1 MRGHMRRLAI
11 AAAAL
16 LAIGGCKSSSQG
28 KVAPRNRNLITA
40 DEIAKSNASNAYEAV
55 ERLRPSFLQ
64 TRGPQSIQNT
74 TPPTPNV
81 YVDGMR
87 YGTVQSLQSLP
98 ALSIIKIEYM
108 NALDATQRFGIGND
122 GGAILVTTKH

>member
-1 MRGHMRRLAI
+1 MRRLAI

-16 LAIGGCKSSSQG
+16 LAIGACKPNPHTN
-28 KVAPRNRNLITA
+28 VAPRNRNMITA

-55 ERLRPSFLQ
+55 ERLRPAFLQ

-74 TPPTPNV
+74 APPTPNV

-87 YGTVQSLQSLP
+87 YGPVQSLQSLP
-98 ALSIIKIEYM
+98 AISIIKIEYM

-122 GGAILVTTKH
+122 GGAILVTTRH

>member
-1 MRGHMRRLAI
+1 MRRLAI
-11 AAAAL
+11 VAAAL
-16 LAIGGCKSSSQG
+16 LAFGACKTNPQHR
-28 KVAPRNRNLITA
+28 VAAVNRNLITA

-55 ERLRPSFLQ
+55 ERLRPAFLQ
-64 TRGPQSIQNT
+64 TRGPQSIQNAA
-74 TPPTPNV
+74 PPTPNV

-87 YGTVQSLQSLP
+87 YGAVQSLQSLP
-98 ALSIIKIEYM
+98 AISIIKIEYM

>member
-1 MRGHMRRLAI
+1 MRTLMTI
-11 AAAAL
+11 AAL
-16 LAIGGCKSSSQG
+16 LVFAACGPTKSG
-28 KVAPRNRNLITA
+28 RAAPQNRNLITA

-55 ERLRPSFLQ
+55 ERLRPSFFQ
-64 TRGPQSIQNT
+64 TRGSQSIQNT
-74 TPPTPNV
+74 APPTPMI

-87 YGTVQSLQSLP
+87 YGTVQSLMSLP
-98 ALSIIKIEYM
+98 TISIISIQYM

>member
-1 MRGHMRRLAI
+1 MRNLVTI
-11 AAAAL
+11 VAL
-16 LAIGGCKSSSQG
+16 LALAACGPTKSG
-28 KVAPRNRNLITA
+28 KAAPQNRYLITA

-55 ERLRPSFLQ
+55 ERLRPAFFQ
-64 TRGPQSIQNT
+64 TRGSQSIQNT
-74 TPPTPNV
+74 APPTPVV

-87 YGTVQSLQSLP
+87 YGAVQSLMSLP
-98 ALSIIKIEYM
+98 TISIISIQYM